1 VVSVQVLEVAW
12 ISDTRA
18 GIRALVGDQVCW
30 RLMDIA
36 RPIHQSDQDLLEA
49 RIMAD
54 PGEWLSR

>member
-1 VVSVQVLEVAW
+1 
-12 ISDTRA
+12 
-18 GIRALVGDQVCW
+18 
-30 RLMDIA
+30 MDIA